1 MCELEE
7 NIKKPDVTSLY
18 VKVYLSCLLPEKKV
32 ANELSE
38 NSLKSLQS
46 CIEKVDKSQI
56 KNIRNVEEMFGFVLE
71 FWSKTIFS
79 NEEQF
84 KELINL
90 LISTQK
96 GLTKAEIQSITRID
110 PE

>member
-1 MCELEE
+1 
-7 NIKKPDVTSLY
+7 
-18 VKVYLSCLLPEKKV
+18 
-32 ANELSE
+32 
-38 NSLKSLQS
+38 
-46 CIEKVDKSQI
+46 
-56 KNIRNVEEMFGFVLE
+56 MFGFVLE

-96 GLTKAEIQSITRID
+96 GLTKSELLSVTRMDSEELKIFTTIFKPFLMNFNGLWMIKNDTFKESILHLYDFTSVQMN
-110 PE
+110 